1 MLLGCWDVG
10 CLSLESGSLY
20 PDSSLG
26 WDSAQGWVT
35 PRLILYALDTA
46 ENRAVKGQ
54 LGRSRRQQ
62 ALWYRV
68 ASVVLPGK
76 LGEIKEC
83 PVMSLRMVFHLL
95 YSAWRSCLQHQLWSW
110 IETMNAWLGVKQL
123 VTRALCQPSEKPSDL
138 LSCLFYSNCWTKPC
152 NQIIRV
158 WWVLNSIS
166 CSVITEL
173 EVIYLVNFWL
183 DTICVIALPV
193 NISN

>member
-62 ALWYRV
+62 AL
-68 ASVVLPGK
+68 
-76 LGEIKEC
+76 
-83 PVMSLRMVFHLL
+83 
-95 YSAWRSCLQHQLWSW
+95 
-110 IETMNAWLGVKQL
+110 
-123 VTRALCQPSEKPSDL
+123 
-138 LSCLFYSNCWTKPC
+138 
-152 NQIIRV
+152 
-158 WWVLNSIS
+158 
-166 CSVITEL
+166 
-173 EVIYLVNFWL
+173 
-183 DTICVIALPV
+183 
-193 NISN
+193 